1 MCGQE
6 EAMLQEDKRGLR
18 ALWVREGADITSC
31 GEIALH
37 RSIKQ

>member
-18 ALWVREGADITSC
+18 ALWVREGGITSC
-31 GEIALH
+31 DEIALH
-37 RSIKQ
+37 QSIKQ